1 MWVWVCGEWVHA
13 LPNEVTPSSSRKAKI
28 IRSAIYY
35 HHISRSYNITGEQ
48 MDEMLGSVT
57 PLIRCIQEVTQER
70 TPTPVLLQLKRKLSM
85 QAFYEV
91 LTSRYFDFF
100 TLCLAL
106 EWIDSTDYWVY
117 SSTNTF
123 IEVFGIRSYAF
134 PRRGKW
140 ESIKYSPLQ
149 WIDVCGS
156 SYVWEHGF
164 WKWSISSSGVQSMA
178 MDFKYF
184 SVR

>member
-1 MWVWVCGEWVHA
+1 
-13 LPNEVTPSSSRKAKI
+13 
-28 IRSAIYY
+28 
-35 HHISRSYNITGEQ
+35 

-106 EWIDSTDYWVY
+106 E
-117 SSTNTF
+117 
-123 IEVFGIRSYAF
+123 
-134 PRRGKW
+134 
-140 ESIKYSPLQ
+140 
-149 WIDVCGS
+149 
-156 SYVWEHGF
+156 
-164 WKWSISSSGVQSMA
+164 
-178 MDFKYF
+178 
-184 SVR
+184 